1 MRKIKFMPAERVKNN
16 NGGWKGALSL
26 AGWGGGRDGGG
37 ASKGEASFYLFAVR
51 RVDKSLTDK
60 N

>member
-1 MRKIKFMPAERVKNN
+1 MPAERVKNN

-26 AGWGGGRDGGG
+26 TGWGR
-37 ASKGEASFYLFAVR
+37 ASKGEASFYLFVAR
-51 RVDKSLTDK
+51 RINKSLTDK